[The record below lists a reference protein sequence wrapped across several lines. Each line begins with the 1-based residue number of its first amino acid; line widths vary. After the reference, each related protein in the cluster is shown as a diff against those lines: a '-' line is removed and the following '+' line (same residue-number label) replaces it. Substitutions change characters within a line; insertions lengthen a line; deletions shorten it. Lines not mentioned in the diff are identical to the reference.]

1 MQLRRRSS
9 AQRSFMWQNRS
20 GPPSTAHQGRPG
32 TLDTSNA
39 PLLPSLPPSSSCSL
53 SLSVF
58 SSPLLRLNTKSME
71 TRSPRKPSFVGPEAT
86 AAPSAPPSLPLAPLR
101 NPDPPGI
108 GDVVGTAD
116 DATAHRVTPMPDA
129 PPLATRRSPTPL
141 PSPLIHIWGPGAIST
156 HIRRHVMIA
165 LMGAELAS
173 WLMTPTPRPIFSAH
187 AHLPYGQARLVRYDP
202 PPPPRP

>member
-1 MQLRRRSS
+1 
-9 AQRSFMWQNRS
+9 
-20 GPPSTAHQGRPG
+20 
-32 TLDTSNA
+32 
-39 PLLPSLPPSSSCSL
+39 
-53 SLSVF
+53 
-58 SSPLLRLNTKSME
+58 ME

-108 GDVVGTAD
+108 GDVVGTTD
-116 DATAHRVTPMPDA
+116 DATAHQVTPMPDA

-165 LMGAELAS
+165 LMGAELTS

-202 PPPPRP
+202 PPPHAHRGKGMQNRVCLLHSKSLPTLHLPPSRPIGRPYPQYVVGEWKC